1 MWWRFYLFPSW
12 LAYLRTIV
20 SQFCTR
26 MDGSLSFCVLVL
38 ACCLP
43 VELSVD
49 YWSRRFPKKEFN
61 CSPAPVVV
69 VQNNIMN
76 HQQLSSTLFRS
87 LHLMASVFRP
97 EELFSSSC
105 CEWRIYW
112 TVPRWMLWLRKYNY
126 FIPGRFTFHSIEVTV
141 DWRSHSVG
149 PLPYDDDDAVA
160 ISFTCV
166 WLSALHL
173 LAISLS
179 ALLAPQSIQPSILN
193 LSSARPSA
201 QEPKESSTMILRALF
216 QF

>member
-1 MWWRFYLFPSW
+1 M
-12 LAYLRTIV
+12 TI
-20 SQFCTR
+20 
-26 MDGSLSFCVLVL
+26 
-38 ACCLP
+38 LP
-43 VELSVD
+43 VPLLVGILKNHCLSVLHKNG
-49 YWSRRFPKKEFN
+49 RFSFLL
-61 CSPAPVVV
+61 CSCLGLLPACRVVCRLLEPPIS
-69 VQNNIMN
+69 QKRIQLFASTGGGGANNIMN

-149 PLPYDDDDAVA
+149 PLPYDDDAVA